1 MPVTRSDAD
10 QETYSR
16 LRLLM
21 FFRVLFTTLLLS
33 STIVLQTGKAVSAVA
48 PPLVVLYALIVAI
61 FLLSCVYA
69 VILPRTR
76 SPSRLASLQVGID
89 TLIVTL
95 VILVT
100 GSFASIFSFLYLV
113 VIIYSSILL
122 ERGGSMLMAGLC
134 SIQYGVLVNLEF
146 FGLFVPFVV
155 DASPTAMTYLWRDVL
170 YKVLITTVSCF
181 AVAIL
186 SDLLA
191 EQVRKSR
198 KALKTMEERMRRVEK
213 LAAMGEMAAGMA
225 HELKNP
231 LAALAGSIQLL
242 REELPARPSH
252 ERLIQIALR
261 ETSRLNDLLTD
272 FLTFAR
278 PPAGKRRP
286 LRLDRA
292 VSEIVALFERDGTC
306 AGRIQIEKT
315 MTPDLWVAMDP
326 VHLRQILWNLLLNA
340 AEAIDGHGRIAVE
353 VRAARG
359 DKAEIRVRDSGCGI
373 PAELMESIFNP
384 FFTTKTEGTGL
395 GLSVVHRLLESYDG
409 FLQVESQP
417 GRGALVTLTLNAIA
431 PPEKR
436 PEP

>member
-1 MPVTRSDAD
+1 MRSTLSEAE

-33 STIVLQTGKAVSAVA
+33 STIVLQTGKSVSALA
-48 PPLVVLYALIVAI
+48 PPLLALYVLIVAI

-69 VILPRTR
+69 LFLPHTR
-76 SPSRLASLQVGID
+76 SPSRFAYVQVGID
-89 TLIVTL
+89 TLIVTI

-122 ERGGSMLMAGLC
+122 ERGGSMLMAAFC
-134 SIQYGVLVNLEF
+134 SIQYGILVNLEF
-146 FGLFVPFVV
+146 YGLFTPFVV

-170 YKVLITTVSCF
+170 YKVMITTVGCF

-186 SDLLA
+186 SDMLS

-213 LAAMGEMAAGMA
+213 LASMGEMAAGMA

-242 REELPARPSH
+242 REEPSNRRTH

-261 ETSRLNDLLTD
+261 ETTRLNDLLTD
-272 FLTFAR
+272 FLMFAR
-278 PPAGKRRP
+278 PPAGKRQP

-292 VSEIVALFERDGTC
+292 VNEIIALFEKDCTC
-306 AGRIQIEKT
+306 AGRIVIRKKLAPG
-315 MTPDLWVAMDP
+315 MWVDIDP
-326 VHLRQILWNLLLNA
+326 VHLHQILWNLMLNA
-340 AEAIDGHGRIAVE
+340 AEAIEGRGLIDVE
-353 VRAARG
+353 VRSERNE
-359 DKAEIRVRDSGCGI
+359 KVEIRIRDNGCGI
-373 PAELMESIFNP
+373 PPELMESVFNP
-384 FFTTKTEGTGL
+384 FFTTKAEGTGL
-395 GLSVVHRLLESYDG
+395 GLSVVHRLLESYDSY
-409 FLQVESQP
+409 LQVESQS
-417 GRGALVTLTLNAIA
+417 GRGSLFILTLNRI
-431 PPEKR
+431 
-436 PEP
+436 PEPVKSPEP

>member
-1 MPVTRSDAD
+1 MAR
-10 QETYSR
+10 
-16 LRLLM
+16 
-21 FFRVLFTTLLLS
+21 
-33 STIVLQTGKAVSAVA
+33 
-48 PPLVVLYALIVAI
+48 PLVALYALIVAI
-61 FLLSCVYA
+61 FLLSCIFA
-69 VILPRTR
+69 VLLPRTR
-76 SPSRLASLQVGID
+76 SPSRFAYVQIGLD

-122 ERGGSMLMAGLC
+122 ERGGSMLMAALC

-146 FGLFVPFVV
+146 YGLFTPFVV

-170 YKVLITTVSCF
+170 YKVLITTISCF

-198 KALKTMEERMRRVEK
+198 KALKAMEERMRRVEK

-242 REELPARPSH
+242 REDLPDQPTH

-272 FLTFAR
+272 FLMFAR
-278 PPAGKRRP
+278 PPTGKRKS

-292 VSEIVALFERDGTC
+292 VSEIIALFEKDGTC
-306 AGRIQIEKT
+306 AGRIVIEKT
-315 MTPDLWVAMDP
+315 MAPGTSGWPWI
-326 VHLRQILWNLLLNA
+326 RCTC
-340 AEAIDGHGRIAVE
+340 
-353 VRAARG
+353 ARF
-359 DKAEIRVRDSGCGI
+359 SG
-373 PAELMESIFNP
+373 
-384 FFTTKTEGTGL
+384 T
-395 GLSVVHRLLESYDG
+395 
-409 FLQVESQP
+409 
-417 GRGALVTLTLNAIA
+417 
-431 PPEKR
+431 
-436 PEP
+436 

>member
-1 MPVTRSDAD
+1 MRSTLSEAEE
-10 QETYSR
+10 ETYSR

-33 STIVLQTGKAVSAVA
+33 STIVLQTGKSIPALA
-48 PPLVVLYALIVAI
+48 PPLLALYVLIVAI
-61 FLLSCVYA
+61 FLLSCIYA
-69 VILPRTR
+69 LFLPHIR
-76 SPSRLASLQVGID
+76 SPSRFAYVQIGID

-122 ERGGSMLMAGLC
+122 ERGGSILMAAFC

-146 FGLFVPFVV
+146 YGLFTPFVV

-170 YKVLITTVSCF
+170 YKVMITMVSCF

-186 SDLLA
+186 SDMLS

-213 LAAMGEMAAGMA
+213 LASMGEMAAGMA

-242 REELPARPSH
+242 REEPPNRRTH

-272 FLTFAR
+272 FLMFAR
-278 PPAGKRRP
+278 PPAGKRQP

-292 VSEIVALFERDGTC
+292 VNEIIALFEKDGTC
-306 AGRIQIEKT
+306 AERIVIRKKLA
-315 MTPDLWVAMDP
+315 PDMWADIDP
-326 VHLRQILWNLLLNA
+326 VHLRQILWNLMLNA
-340 AEAIDGHGRIAVE
+340 AEAIEGRGLIDVE
-353 VRAARG
+353 VRATRNERV
-359 DKAEIRVRDSGCGI
+359 EIRIRDNGCGI
-373 PAELMESIFNP
+373 PPELMESVFNP
-384 FFTTKTEGTGL
+384 FFTTKADGTGL
-395 GLSVVHRLLESYDG
+395 GLSVVHRLLESYDSY
-409 FLQVESQP
+409 LQVESQS
-417 GRGALVTLTLNAIA
+417 GRGALFILTLNQI
-431 PPEKR
+431 
-436 PEP
+436 PEPVKSSEP